1 MFRRRRAQPRDDS
14 DAPLRLARLFLASAN
29 LPDRATE
36 SQIRNTLSRS
46 YYALFHFCNAWLAYK
61 SIPKKKRTSH
71 ASLQRTIS
79 HHVGVEA
86 KDRLRRFQRIRE
98 QADYTPGVLESAE
111 FEGDLDRYRAF
122 AFSTLEEIRSAI
134 VDYENLI
141 EKAKGEQTS

>member
-1 MFRRRRAQPRDDS
+1 M
-14 DAPLRLARLFLASAN
+14 
-29 LPDRATE
+29 
-36 SQIRNTLSRS
+36 
-46 YYALFHFCNAWLAYK
+46 
-61 SIPKKKRTSH
+61 
-71 ASLQRTIS
+71 
-79 HHVGVEA
+79 GVEA